1 MESKLKIA
9 YCIPSLYCSGG
20 MERVLSLKA
29 NYFAEVFGYD
39 IHIILTDGKDKSPHF
54 PLHPN
59 ITLHQLDI
67 NYDEMNGKHIYQY
80 ITGYMK
86 KQKLFKK
93 RLNACLKELK
103 PDITIS
109 TLRRDIN
116 IINDMTD
123 GSVKLGEI
131 HFNKSN
137 YRELGDKPLPEFV
150 RRWIRNYWMKQLIRK
165 LQKLTKFIVLS
176 HEDADEWTELDNVA
190 VIHNP
195 LPFFPDK
202 QSDGSSKQ
210 VIAAGR
216 YVPQKG
222 FDLLVKA
229 WKIVSE
235 QYPDWILRIY
245 GDGFRDELQ
254 NQIDQAGISNTCILE
269 HTVAN
274 IIDKYCE
281 SSIFV
286 LSSRYEGFGMV
297 ITEAMACGVPP
308 VSFACPCGPRDII
321 RDGEDGLLVEKENI
335 NQLAEKIAYLIGHE
349 DIRKKMGQQAHI
361 NVERFKIEKIALQ
374 WKELFNDVKK
384 RASHQSLTIN

>member
-1 MESKLKIA
+1 M
-9 YCIPSLYCSGG
+9 
-20 MERVLSLKA
+20 
-29 NYFAEVFGYD
+29 
-39 IHIILTDGKDKSPHF
+39 
-54 PLHPN
+54 HPN

-67 NYDEMNGKHIYQY
+67 NYDEMNGKPIYQY

-86 KQKLFKK
+86 KQKLFRKK
-93 RLNACLKELK
+93 LNACLNEVK

-150 RRWIRNYWMKQLIRK
+150 RRWIRNYWMKQLIKK

-176 HEDADEWTELDNVA
+176 HEDAAEWTELDNVA

-195 LPFFPDK
+195 LTFFPDK
-202 QSDGSSKQ
+202 QSDGSRKQ
-210 VIAAGR
+210 VIAVGR

-222 FDLLVKA
+222 FDMLVKA
-229 WKIVSE
+229 WKIVTK
-235 QYPDWILRIY
+235 QYPEWTLRIY

-254 NQIDQAGISNTCILE
+254 KQIDQEGISNTCILE
-269 HTVAN
+269 HTVPN
-274 IIDKYCE
+274 IVDKYCE

-335 NQLAEKIAYLIGHE
+335 KQLAEKIIYLIGHE

-361 NVERFKIEKIALQ
+361 NVERFKMERIALQ
-374 WKELFNDVKK
+374 WKELFNSVKK
-384 RASHQSLTIN
+384 KPLTKLEL

>member
-29 NYFAEVFGYD
+29 NYFTEVFGYD
-39 IHIILTDGKDKSPHF
+39 IHIILTDGKDKAPHF
-54 PLHPN
+54 PLHPR

-67 NYDEMNGKHIYQY
+67 NYDEMNNMPMYRY

-86 KQKLFKK
+86 KQKLFRK
-93 RLNACLKELK
+93 RLNACLNELK

-150 RRWIRNYWMKQLIRK
+150 RRCIRNYWMKQLIKK
-165 LQKLTKFIVLS
+165 LRKLTKFIVLS
-176 HEDADEWTELDNVA
+176 HEDAAEWTELDNVV

-202 QSDGSSKQ
+202 QSNGSKKQ

-222 FDLLVKA
+222 FDMLVKA
-229 WKIVSE
+229 WEIVSK

-245 GDGFRDELQ
+245 GDGFREELQ
-254 NQIDQAGISNTCILE
+254 NQIDQAEVSKTCILE

-274 IIDKYCE
+274 IVDKYCE

-308 VSFACPCGPRDII
+308 VAFACPCGPQDII
-321 RDGEDGLLVEKENI
+321 HDGEDGLLVEKENTD
-335 NQLAEKIAYLIGHE
+335 QLAEKIGYLIAHE

-361 NVERFKIEKIALQ
+361 NVERFKIEQIALQ
-374 WKELFNDVKK
+374 WKELFNSVKK
-384 RASHQSLTIN
+384 KLLPNP